1 MTIKNRKVLRKKIIN
16 IVFLLILS
24 IITISTYYTADFS
37 KAKDTVEISINIK
50 NALIDEEDFTCSEN
64 AVKANDSESFYIKLP
79 EYIENR
85 KVIKYTYYAEKVQ
98 ETQEENSID
107 IQENNQNQI
116 EENSV
121 DETQNN
127 VIIENSVAEEN
138 IDVNAIKEND
148 ILPGNKIYL
157 KEEELSNQQ
166 ITILATYDMKEK
178 NGQTLYKQLLMQQVN
193 DCRATVLGYMPA
205 NAELEIGE
213 IEKKEAEKAIRK
225 QTGEPIVLAGAY
237 DVKVVVNEKLYEP
250 YEFDENIEIEMTKG
264 ELQEEQINIWHID
277 DKNKVEKVESGQ
289 IDGFSVFGVEDVE
302 LTALAIE
309 GLSEN
314 ILEIDDAES
323 DKNYY
328 LGKNYTDDISGENK
342 KVYQNFATVTV
353 NYYGYADQ
361 ELDAE
366 KVGYIS
372 LTERNNVVQYKKTCP
387 IVNGKITIEL
397 VDNPF
402 MDKPTGYGFGGWTS
416 SEGTIT
422 KDSNTNVQT
431 ITAIA
436 SSNMTLNIYANWTE
450 ATVVYL
456 NPETGIDTNSGQT
469 SESPVG
475 SWGAA
480 LNYLEDN
487 TSNVNDRENNIV
499 VLTGNIDSSFN
510 YTRPITVST
519 NTGYV
524 SSTAVSTGTYILAT
538 GTGEGSNAITST
550 GTSITNT
557 VLTEGE
563 PSDNVKWEIASS
575 GSGYTI
581 RNVATG
587 YYLAYSGGLT
597 MQSSAFTWRYNKRRF
612 YYSTSIFRSYYIRYN
627 NGWTTSTSSNN
638 ATQFYFLQYQKAG
651 DRLIGTLT
659 NNSYYTSS
667 TNVAFT
673 VTSLYNH
680 TDYRNSAILTLPNSD
695 YGDATIYNDFQMNH
709 VKVNATGYKS
719 NDTGTTFTTTY
730 PWLIGR
736 TNNIRIGRGIVN
748 SSDDENGATF
758 ANVIGGATSG
768 TTGSTSNDN
777 NAYKLVIES
786 GKYSSIQGFNKY
798 SSTSSYYGTVYI
810 TLGNDIDRV
819 IGNNGDLSTYYR
831 STINSGSG
839 INGKS
844 NVDEMA
850 FLINV
855 KSGKFGVDYFIDN
868 GADAEDTAY
877 SGIYLGGYGTSAGN
891 NTKDISDRYI
901 IVEGGEITNII
912 GGLKTTS
919 GTNVETRIYV
929 KGGEVYNI
937 VGGAGAST
945 TYGDRII
952 QVTSG
957 TIRYSVS
964 GGSNG
969 AYSDSSNN
977 GKLSG
982 QTLVYIGGNA
992 QIGKQ
997 DTIGASLYGV
1007 QAGCVLGAGNG
1018 NYSVRTTAGQI
1029 NKSHII
1035 IDGNAHVWNSVY
1047 GGGNYGIVGTS
1058 GSTTGSTKIDIL
1070 GGIVDQ
1076 NVYGG
1081 ANNNNIYGSTAINIK
1096 NGQVKGTV
1104 YGGSNTTGTIS
1115 TTSTIN
1121 ITGGTLGVESN
1132 GADNPV
1138 LFGGGYGQ
1146 DTIVTGDANVT
1157 IKSIEQDIHIYGSCY
1172 GGSSLGTMNSN
1183 VTVNIQDIPDR
1194 QGSSTDGDTSK
1205 VINITGYVF
1214 AGGKGNDTTA
1224 ATIAGNATINV
1235 DGSDLPNASVFG
1247 GNDINGT
1254 TSGNITVNIGQ
1265 TYESKLLAVYGGG
1278 NKANITTTTQQVKVY
1293 LLGNSNVT
1301 NAFNGGKAAD
1311 LIASGTTD
1319 TTREIYLQ
1327 GGRATNIYGGSDSS
1341 GTVTVSNVYI
1351 ESGNAENVYG
1361 GNNIGGITQNA
1372 NVYVTGGIITN
1383 VYGGGYQTETT
1394 NTNVSLAGGKVTNGF
1409 GGGNAANVTNTSI
1422 TLAGTDSENIYG
1434 GSNEQGTV
1442 NKSYVFISSGTVKNV
1457 FGGNN
1462 AGGNTIT
1469 TGVFIDSNA
1478 ENVYGGGNEA
1488 ITTGNTSVK
1497 LTNATITGS
1506 AYGGGNGA
1514 AAVVTGDSIICVEG
1528 TTNIAGDLF
1537 GGGNAA
1543 ATGTEGSP
1551 SNVQVY
1557 IAGGTIAGD
1566 VYGAANTSVVTGETH
1581 VKVGKKAIDE
1591 KILEQG
1597 NISITGTVFGGG
1609 KSNTA
1614 GSDDYDFTF
1623 LSVVG
1628 NTYIDINA
1636 QEYDNGTYTFN
1647 IGKSIFGSGNA
1658 ATMSGDGYVNIQN
1671 YGSKT
1676 NIKENVS
1683 IQRVTTLTIDN
1694 CGIFLEGTTDRTN
1707 EISTTAYSFNRIK
1720 ELIIKNNTTLYLAS
1734 GANILEKLTSVDAS
1748 DNKGAVSITEN
1759 GVVSRNVDN
1768 RIYLLQG
1775 KNLILTTETGAHGEV
1790 SGMTYVGLF
1799 GGRRDKDTGI
1809 YSENFN
1815 HGDTIPDTIEEFA
1828 RNSYVQGKHYT
1839 DHNIQ
1844 VDGFYTNYNTD
1855 GVIETKYIEPT
1866 PENAIYYQWILGKV
1880 SDDIYYENIE
1890 LIATKYSTTAAHVLS
1905 LDGLSAPNMTVKV
1918 MEIDTSDLKEEV
1930 VFTDEDTIPNI
1941 EMDKEKANSVFGL
1954 TMTTGN
1960 TGWQTKGKSEFMTV
1974 EGAMQGK
1981 IEGSNEFISD
1991 NSTTTPTFSFYMA
2004 HSKNVSENNMLGTV
2018 TIKLQATYVENE
2030 EMVIKDVYIVLT
2042 LSTNNTYKL
2051 ANDYYEGAITPGKQY
2066 KMFPTTNTSI
2076 TSKSSFSSYYS
2087 LYLGNYST
2095 DEEYYDGFVGYN
2107 HYLVSSCV
2115 LPANTKITMIDRS
2128 GTNIRYYYYIVTE
2141 ADANSG
2147 RKEFKFKEFTAM
2159 GSIDEKY
2166 NADQSYFNQDMDL
2179 VYEEFIFQVNF
2190 EDTTITNSFTN
2201 QSLIVQLRDM
2211 WDDTMKV
2218 TVNTDQYP
2226 MLFNLYSDKE
2236 AIKGI
2241 DVTADKTFIYMG
2253 DNFSVDLSTSY
2264 EYQTQNSEVVY
2275 DTTYFED
2282 QLGVKITVSEGSSEL
2297 SASDLTGI
2305 YIECDGKKYFAR
2317 QDGSYRIKL
2326 ADAIS
2331 NVVKN
2336 MTVHTENGTLE
2347 SKTYTFKFETFGSFD
2362 GIYYSKS
2369 IATDSFNIQIISS
2382 DYGLKA
2388 DLDAKCSF
2396 INKDTGKTLNEN
2408 NELNFQ
2414 IGYSGGFEN
2423 AKIQVSLYR
2432 RDYTSIYSSEYHLV
2446 DLADYVSNQ
2455 LVSAVQEKEYMV
2467 SDSVQTSQDFNLT
2480 LKGNLVS
2487 GTYKF
2492 IFKLYD
2498 GDNYIGEV
2506 EKTVIIK

>member
-1 MTIKNRKVLRKKIIN
+1 MEIKNRKVLRKKIIN

-37 KAKDTVEISINIK
+37 KAKDVVEVSVNIK
-50 NALIDEEDFTCSEN
+50 NALLEEEDFTCLAN
-64 AVKANDSESFYIKLP
+64 ATKSNDDELFYIKLP

-85 KVIKYTYYAEKVQ
+85 KVIKYTYNE
-98 ETQEENSID
+98 
-107 IQENNQNQI
+107 
-116 EENSV
+116 
-121 DETQNN
+121 
-127 VIIENSVAEEN
+127 
-138 IDVNAIKEND
+138 DVF
-148 ILPGNKIYL
+148 PGNKIYL
-157 KEEELSNQQ
+157 TQEELENGE
-166 ITILATYDMKEK
+166 ITILATYDIKEK

-193 DCRATVLGYMPA
+193 DCNATVLGYVPA

-213 IEKKEAEKAIRK
+213 IEKKEAENIIRK

-237 DVKVVVNEKLYEP
+237 DIKVVANGKLYEP
-250 YEFDENIEIEMTKG
+250 YEFDENVEIKITKG
-264 ELQEEQINIWHID
+264 ELPKEQTNIWHID
-277 DKNKVEKVESGQ
+277 DKNKVEKIESGQ
-289 IDGFSVFGVEDVE
+289 IDGFSVFALEDVE
-302 LTALAIE
+302 LTALAAE
-309 GLSEN
+309 ELTEN
-314 ILEIDDAES
+314 VFEIDDAES

-328 LGKNYTDDISGENK
+328 LGKNYTDDISGENQNI
-342 KVYQNFATVTV
+342 YQNFATVTI
-353 NYYGYADQ
+353 NYYGYAGQ

-372 LTERNNVVQYKKTCP
+372 LTERNNVVRYKKTCP
-387 IVNGKITIEL
+387 IINGKITLEL
-397 VDNPF
+397 IDNPF

-431 ITAIA
+431 ITATA
-436 SSNMTLNIYANWTE
+436 SSNMTLNIYVNWTQ

-456 NPETGIDTNSGQT
+456 NPDTGIDTNSGQT
-469 SESPVG
+469 PESPIG

-480 LNYLEDN
+480 LDYLENN
-487 TSNVNDRENNIV
+487 TLDASDRENNIV

-524 SSTAVSTGTYILAT
+524 SSTTLSTGTYILAT
-538 GTGEGSNAITST
+538 GTGAGSNAITST

-557 VLTEGE
+557 TLTDAE

-581 RNVATG
+581 KNVATG

-597 MQSSAFTWRYNKRRF
+597 MQSSAFTWRYSNRRF
-612 YYSTSIFRSYYIRYN
+612 YYGSMFRYYYIRYN
-627 NGWTTSTSSNN
+627 NGWTTATSSGN

-651 DRLIGTLT
+651 DRLIGALT
-659 NNSYYTSS
+659 SNSYYTSS

-680 TDYRNSAILTLPNSD
+680 TDYRENAILTLPNSD
-695 YGDATIYNDFQMNH
+695 NGDVTIYNDFQMNH
-709 VKVNATGYKS
+709 VKINATGYKS
-719 NDTGTTFTTTY
+719 NSTGTTFTTTY

-736 TNNIRIGRGIVN
+736 TNNVRIGRGVVN
-748 SSDDENGATF
+748 SDPNDENGATF

-798 SSTSSYYGTVYI
+798 SSTSSYYGTVYL

-819 IGNNGDLSTYYR
+819 SGNNSNLSTYYR
-831 STINSGSG
+831 NTINSGSG

-855 KSGKFGVDYFIDN
+855 KSGQLGVDYFIDN

-877 SGIYLGGYGTSAGN
+877 SGIYLGGYGTSVGN
-891 NTKDISDRYI
+891 STKDISDRYI
-901 IVEGGEITNII
+901 IVEGGEVTNII

-919 GTNVETRIYV
+919 DTTVETRIYV

-952 QVTSG
+952 QITGG

-982 QTLVYIGGNA
+982 QTLVYVGGNA

-997 DTIGASLYGV
+997 DTVGTSLYGV
-1007 QAGCVLGAGNG
+1007 EAGCVLGAGNG
-1018 NYSVRTTAGQI
+1018 NYNVRTTAGQI
-1029 NKSHII
+1029 DKSHII
-1035 IDGNAHVWNSVY
+1035 IDENAHVLNSVY

-1058 GSTTGSTKIDIL
+1058 GEATGSTRIDIL

-1121 ITGGTLGVESN
+1121 VTGGTLGVESN
-1132 GADNPV
+1132 TTDNPA

-1146 DTIVTGDANVT
+1146 DTVVTGDANVT

-1172 GGSSLGTMNSN
+1172 GGSSLGKMSSN
-1183 VTVNIQDIPDR
+1183 VTVNIQDIPEG
-1194 QGSSTDGDTSK
+1194 QGSATDGDTSK
-1205 VINITGYVF
+1205 VINITGYIF

-1224 ATIAGNATINV
+1224 ATIAGNATISV
-1235 DGSDLPNASVFG
+1235 DGSDLLEASIFG

-1254 TSGNITVNIGQ
+1254 TSGNITVNIGNN
-1265 TYESKLLAVYGGG
+1265 YESKVLNVYGGG
-1278 NKANITTTTQQVKVY
+1278 NKADITTETDTVRVY

-1311 LIASGTTD
+1311 LISSGTTD
-1319 TTREIYLQ
+1319 TTRQIYLR

-1341 GTVTVSNVYI
+1341 GQVTVSNVYI

-1361 GNNIGGITQNA
+1361 GNNIGGLTQNA

-1383 VYGGGYQTETT
+1383 VYGGGYQAETT
-1394 NTNVSLAGGKVTNGF
+1394 NTNVSLAGGTITNGF

-1469 TGVFIDSNA
+1469 AEVFIDNSSA

-1488 ITTGNTSVK
+1488 ITTGDTSVK
-1497 LTNATITGS
+1497 LTNAIITGS
-1506 AYGGGNGA
+1506 AYGGGNGT
-1514 AAVVTGDSIICVEG
+1514 AAVVTGNSVISLEG

-1543 ATGTEGSP
+1543 ATGTESSE
-1551 SNVQVY
+1551 SNVEVY

-1566 VYGAANTSVVTGETH
+1566 VYGAANTSVVTGQTY

-1591 KILEQG
+1591 KILTQG
-1597 NISITGTVFGGG
+1597 NISIAGTIFGGG

-1628 NTYIDINA
+1628 NTYIDIDA
-1636 QEYDNGTYTFN
+1636 QGYDNGTYTFN

-1658 ATMSGDGYVNIQN
+1658 ATMSGDGYVDIKN

-1676 NIKENVS
+1676 NIKENIS

-1734 GANILEKLTSVDAS
+1734 GANVLEKLTSVDAS
-1748 DNKGAVSITEN
+1748 DNKATVTITEN

-1775 KNLILTTETGAHGEV
+1775 KNLILATETGAHGEV
-1790 SGMTYVGLF
+1790 SGMTYVGQF

-1815 HGDTIPDTIEEFA
+1815 HGDTVPDTIEEFA

-1839 DHNIQ
+1839 NHDIQ
-1844 VDGFYTNYNTD
+1844 IDGFYTNYNTD

-1866 PENAIYYQWILGKV
+1866 PENAIYYQWILGKA

-1890 LIATKYSTTAAHVLS
+1890 LIATKYSTTAAYVLS
-1905 LDGLSAPNMTVKV
+1905 LDGLSAPNMTVEV
-1918 MEIDTSDLKEEV
+1918 VSIDTSDLKEEV
-1930 VFTDEDTIPNI
+1930 VFTDENTIPNI
-1941 EMDKEKANSVFGL
+1941 EMDRDKANSIFGL
-1954 TMTTGN
+1954 TMTAGN
-1960 TGWQTKGKSEFMTV
+1960 TGWQTKGKSEFHTV
-1974 EGAMQGK
+1974 EESLEGAIVGTK
-1981 IEGSNEFISD
+1981 EFISD
-1991 NSTTTPTFSFYMA
+1991 NSSTTPTFSFYMA
-2004 HSKNVSENNMLGTV
+2004 HSKNVSENKVLGTV
-2018 TIKLQATYVENE
+2018 TIKLQASYVEDE

-2095 DEEYYDGFVGYN
+2095 DADYYDGFVGYN

-2115 LPANTKITMIDRS
+2115 LPASTKIVMIDRS
-2128 GTNIRYYYYIVTE
+2128 GANIKYYYYIVTQE
-2141 ADANSG
+2141 DENNN
-2147 RKEFKFKEFTAM
+2147 RKEFKFKDFTAM
-2159 GSIDEKY
+2159 GSTDEKY
-2166 NADQSYFNQDMDL
+2166 NADQSYFNQEMDI

-2190 EDTTITNSFTN
+2190 EDTEIANSLIG

-2211 WDDTMKV
+2211 WDDTMKI

-2236 AIKGI
+2236 AIKSV
-2241 DVTADKTFIYMG
+2241 DVSANKTFIYMG
-2253 DNFSVDLSTSY
+2253 DNFNINIST
-2264 EYQTQNSEVVY
+2264 EYQYQTENSEVIY

-2282 QLGVKITVSEGSSEL
+2282 QLGVKINVLEGSTQL

-2305 YIECDGKKYFAR
+2305 YIECDGKRYYAR
-2317 QDGSYRIKL
+2317 PDGSFRIKL

-2331 NVVKN
+2331 NVIKN
-2336 MTVHTENGTLE
+2336 MTVYTENGELE

-2362 GIYYSKS
+2362 GVYYSKS

-2388 DLDAKCSF
+2388 DLDVNCSF
-2396 INKDTGKTLNEN
+2396 INKDTGKTLNEDN
-2408 NELNFQ
+2408 TLNFR
-2414 IGYSGGFEN
+2414 IGYSGGFTN

-2432 RDYTSIYSSEYHLV
+2432 RDYTTLYSTKYNLV
-2446 DLADYVSNQ
+2446 DLSQYVSNT
-2455 LVSAVQEKEYMV
+2455 LVPATQEKEYIV
-2467 SDSVQTSQDFNLT
+2467 SDNVQTSQDFSIT
-2480 LKGNLVS
+2480 LNENLVS